1 MSVHFNICN
10 DIESKTT
17 NFKQDIMIK
26 EQVLKALS
34 ALGFIPEEIEGFGY
48 RFDYEGLTLIY
59 SEDDEDS
66 KCVTLIAPDVF
77 DISEDN
83 RTAVLEA
90 MVKLC
95 GKMKYVQ
102 PHIMF
107 ENQVW
112 LNYQYYTNDNEVTT
126 TLIEHMIRV
135 LAFSTIT
142 FHKIINGDDNDD

>member
-1 MSVHFNICN
+1 
-10 DIESKTT
+10 
-17 NFKQDIMIK
+17 MIK

-107 ENQVW
+107 ENQVG
-112 LNYQYYTNDNEVTT
+112 LNYQYYTNDNEVTAA
-126 TLIEHMIRV
+126 LIEHMIRV

-142 FHKIINGDDNDD
+142 FHKISNGDDNDD

>member
-1 MSVHFNICN
+1 
-10 DIESKTT
+10 
-17 NFKQDIMIK
+17 MIK

-107 ENQVW
+107 ENQVG
-112 LNYQYYTNDNEVTT
+112 LNYQYYTNDNEVTAA
-126 TLIEHMIRV
+126 LIEHMIRV

-142 FHKIINGDDNDD
+142 FHKIINGDDNDE

>member
-1 MSVHFNICN
+1 
-10 DIESKTT
+10 
-17 NFKQDIMIK
+17 MIK

-48 RFDYEGLTLIY
+48 RFEYEGLTLIY
-59 SEDDEDS
+59 SEDDEDT
-66 KCVTLIAPDVF
+66 KCVTLIVPDVF

-83 RTAVLEA
+83 RQVVLEA

-112 LNYQYYTNDNEVTT
+112 LNYQHYTGDNEVTT
-126 TLIEHMIRV
+126 ALIEHMIRV

>member
-1 MSVHFNICN
+1 
-10 DIESKTT
+10 
-17 NFKQDIMIK
+17 MIK

-112 LNYQYYTNDNEVTT
+112 LNYLYYTNDNEVTAA
-126 TLIEHMIRV
+126 LIEHMIRV
-135 LAFSTIT
+135 LAFSTIK
-142 FHKIINGDDNDD
+142 FHKIINGDDNDE

>member
-1 MSVHFNICN
+1 
-10 DIESKTT
+10 
-17 NFKQDIMIK
+17 MIK

-34 ALGFIPEEIEGFGY
+34 ALGFIPEEIDGFGY

-107 ENQVW
+107 ENQVG
-112 LNYQYYTNDNEVTT
+112 LNYQYYTNDNEVTAA
-126 TLIEHMIRV
+126 LIEHMIRV

>member
-1 MSVHFNICN
+1 
-10 DIESKTT
+10 
-17 NFKQDIMIK
+17 MIK

-95 GKMKYVQ
+95 SKMKYVQ

-112 LNYQYYTNDNEVTT
+112 LNYQYYTNDNEVTA

>member
-1 MSVHFNICN
+1 MQPKRQITKKL
-10 DIESKTT
+10 KTT
-17 NFKQDIMIK
+17 NMIK

-34 ALGFIPEEIEGFGY
+34 ALGFIPEEIEDFGY

-59 SEDDEDS
+59 SVDDEDA
-66 KCVTLIAPDVF
+66 KCVTLSAPDVF
-77 DISEDN
+77 DITDDN

-112 LNYQYYTNDNEVTT
+112 LNYQHYTGDNEVTT
-126 TLIEHMIRV
+126 ALIEHMIRV
-135 LAFSTIT
+135 LAFSTVT

>member
-1 MSVHFNICN
+1 
-10 DIESKTT
+10 
-17 NFKQDIMIK
+17 MIK
-26 EQVLKALS
+26 EQVLKVLS

-77 DISEDN
+77 DISDDN

-95 GKMKYVQ
+95 SKMKYVQ

-112 LNYQYYTNDNEVTT
+112 LNYQYYTNDNEVTA

>member
-1 MSVHFNICN
+1 
-10 DIESKTT
+10 
-17 NFKQDIMIK
+17 MIK

-48 RFDYEGLTLIY
+48 RFEYEGLTLFY

-77 DISEDN
+77 DISDDN
-83 RTAVLEA
+83 RNAVLEA
-90 MVKLC
+90 MAKLS
-95 GKMKYVQ
+95 GRMKFVQ
-102 PHIMF
+102 PNIMF

-112 LNYQYYTNDNEVTT
+112 LNYQHYTGDNEVTAI
-126 TLIEHMIRV
+126 LIEHMIRV
-135 LAFSTIT
+135 LAFSTVT

>member
-1 MSVHFNICN
+1 
-10 DIESKTT
+10 
-17 NFKQDIMIK
+17 MIK

-107 ENQVW
+107 ENQVG
-112 LNYQYYTNDNEVTT
+112 LNYQYYTNDNEVTAA
-126 TLIEHMIRV
+126 LIEHMIRV
-135 LAFSTIT
+135 LAFPTIT

>member
-1 MSVHFNICN
+1 
-10 DIESKTT
+10 
-17 NFKQDIMIK
+17 MIK

-77 DISEDN
+77 DISDDN

-95 GKMKYVQ
+95 SKMKYVQ

-112 LNYQYYTNDNEVTT
+112 LNYQYYTNDNEVTA

>member
-1 MSVHFNICN
+1 
-10 DIESKTT
+10 
-17 NFKQDIMIK
+17 MIK

-66 KCVTLIAPDVF
+66 QCVTLIAPDVF
-77 DISEDN
+77 DISDDN
-83 RTAVLEA
+83 RIAVLEA

-112 LNYQYYTNDNEVTT
+112 LNYQYYTNDNEVTAA
-126 TLIEHMIRV
+126 LIEHMIRV